1 MIVISGNSAFA
12 WWRTPPIIRDTALP
26 ADALKNIPS
35 RAQELKALL
44 LRPSGQNEGAVT
56 EPLRSRIL
64 SDLKGIPLPIEVCTD
79 EIKRHKPTPLY
90 TVRHASVETLKPHLV
105 DLGGGLYVA
114 NPELAIVQM
123 MNRISDIEALH
134 MLYEANGIYAIF
146 KPTPL
151 ASITANLIER
161 ELGTACWEAAS
172 KSGINA
178 YWNESGSRCPMPSY
192 EDDTAGWTPCLS
204 RTGAMTTLWKR
215 PSLTT
220 RERYEL
226 ETTRMKHLSGLRR
239 ARKLAPLIVEGAG
252 SPLETNMVMII
263 CLPPELG
270 GEGWSIPYL
279 NRRIAL
285 SPGARLLSGSSFC
298 IGDQV
303 WPDSKLVLE
312 ENGKEYHADRDGF
325 AEHSGRRAALESMG
339 YIVQEIT
346 YAQMSHYEQLE
357 AILLSIATQF
367 GFSLQ
372 PRTPAFIRKRKEL
385 LALLFPRTMERTCS
399 TIRSTQRYP

>member
-26 ADALKNIPS
+26 ADALKITPTLS
-35 RAQELKALL
+35 QELKSLL
-44 LRPSGQNEGAVT
+44 LRPSRQNEGAVT

-79 EIKRHKPTPLY
+79 EFKRHKPTPLY
-90 TVRHASVETLKPHLV
+90 TVRHANVETLKPYLV
-105 DLGGGLYVA
+105 NLGGGLYVA

-123 MNRISDIEALH
+123 MNRVSDIEALS
-134 MLYEANGIYAIF
+134 MLYEATGIYAIF

-151 ASITANLIER
+151 VSIAIDLIER

-172 KSGINA
+172 KNRISA
-178 YWNESGSRCPMPSY
+178 YWDECGSRCPMPAS
-192 EDDTAGWTPCLS
+192 EDDTAGWTPCLN
-204 RTGAMTTLWKR
+204 RTGTMTTLWKR
-215 PSLTT
+215 PPITT
-220 RERYEL
+220 HERFEL
-226 ETTRMKHLSGLRR
+226 EIARMKYLGGLKR
-239 ARKLAPLIVEGAG
+239 ARRLAPFIVEGAG

-270 GEGWSIPYL
+270 GEGWRIPYL

-285 SPGARLLSGSSFC
+285 SPSAQLLSGSSFC
-298 IGDQV
+298 VGDQV

-372 PRTPAFIRKRKEL
+372 PRTPAFIRKRKGL
-385 LALLFPRTMERTCS
+385 LSLLFPPRYS
-399 TIRSTQRYP
+399 TNMFKNHSLQCCP